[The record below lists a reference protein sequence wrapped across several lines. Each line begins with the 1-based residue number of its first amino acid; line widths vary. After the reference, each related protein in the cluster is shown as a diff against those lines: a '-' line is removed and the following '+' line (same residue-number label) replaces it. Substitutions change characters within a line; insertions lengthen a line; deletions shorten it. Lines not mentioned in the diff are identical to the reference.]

1 MLQPGATAELEGRR
15 IGRATVL
22 FGPQRG
28 KYPDGNSVLVEGSD
42 RTLLIDPSLGVLPRR
57 DQLPRVDLV
66 VNSHCHEDHIAGNH
80 LFPDATWHLHELD
93 LPGIHSLDAMMEIY
107 GYSPAVSSGWR
118 ETVRD
123 RFHFC
128 ARDDAVAYADGEV
141 FELGGTRVRVI
152 HAPGH
157 TRGHCLLHI
166 EPEDVLFLGD
176 MDLSSFGPFYGDAWS
191 DLEDFECSLARV
203 REIDAAHYA
212 TFHHIG
218 VLDGRE
224 AFLARFD
231 RFAAVIQTRE
241 RRLLEYLK
249 EPHTLDE
256 IAETRFVFRPGDQ
269 VANARDVEKRSMG
282 LHIDRL
288 RRDGRVREVEPG
300 FYLAR

>member
-1 MLQPGATAELEGRR
+1 MAQPAATAELEGRR

-93 LPGIHSLDAMMEIY
+93 LPGIRSLDAMMAIY
-107 GYSPAVSSGWR
+107 GYSPAVSPGWR

-128 ARDDAVAYADGEV
+128 ARDDAVAYVDGEV
-141 FELGGTRVRVI
+141 FELGETRVRVI

-166 EPEDVLFLGD
+166 EPEDVLFLAD

-224 AFLARFD
+224 AFLERFD
-231 RFAAVIQTRE
+231 RFAAVIHTRE
-241 RRLLEYLK
+241 RRLLEDLK

-256 IAETRFVFRPGDQ
+256 IAETRFVYRPGDR

-282 LHIDRL
+282 LHIERL
-288 RRDGRVREVEPG
+288 RQEGRVREVEPG
-300 FYLAR
+300 LYLAP